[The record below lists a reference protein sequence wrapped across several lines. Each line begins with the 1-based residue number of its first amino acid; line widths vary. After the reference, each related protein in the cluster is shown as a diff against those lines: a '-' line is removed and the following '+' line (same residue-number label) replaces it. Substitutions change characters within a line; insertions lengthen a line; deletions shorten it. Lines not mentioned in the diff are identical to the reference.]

1 MKISLQKL
9 YGDCDLRAIA
19 GGVMIQADFAINLL
33 SVIERD
39 AAVAEEDDDLTQP
52 LYTLTWP
59 LSLTSSIAGRT
70 PWHGVTRSKI
80 THGTKQTCPTRN
92 TRYLR
97 WDSIRCARFCFHSG
111 RCASPTATELWKQRP
126 SWPRL
131 SPHVYMA

>member
-1 MKISLQKL
+1 LL
-9 YGDCDLRAIA
+9 EVL
-19 GGVMIQADFAINLL
+19 QADFAINLL

-92 TRYLR
+92 TRCV
-97 WDSIRCARFCFHSG
+97 DDIMVS
-111 RCASPTATELWKQRP
+111 
-126 SWPRL
+126 
-131 SPHVYMA
+131 

>member
-1 MKISLQKL
+1 MEISLQKL

-19 GGVMIQADFAINLL
+19 GGVLIQADFAINLL

-92 TRYLR
+92 TRCV
-97 WDSIRCARFCFHSG
+97 DDIMVS
-111 RCASPTATELWKQRP
+111 
-126 SWPRL
+126 
-131 SPHVYMA
+131 